1 MTTVKVIF
9 RNQVYHYHSLP
20 HRFLETAHRLFNV
33 IISSLYFCVKVCQTQ
48 LSFYILRMEFF
59 FKQKLHAMFLS
70 VTLDEKSYARYSLTK
85 NKLQETF
92 KVSLMLL

>member
-59 FKQKLHAMFLS
+59 LNKNCTRCFFLLHLM
-70 VTLDEKSYARYSLTK
+70 K
-85 NKLQETF
+85 
-92 KVSLMLL
+92 SLMQGTL